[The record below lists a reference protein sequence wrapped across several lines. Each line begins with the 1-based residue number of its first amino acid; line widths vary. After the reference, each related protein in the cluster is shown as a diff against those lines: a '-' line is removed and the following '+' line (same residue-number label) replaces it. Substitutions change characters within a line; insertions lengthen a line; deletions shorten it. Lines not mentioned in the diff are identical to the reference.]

1 MVSYALQRLPAE
13 TVVARVDMRVKFALL
28 LLASTLIFAW
38 NSIVLQAASLA
49 IIVCLMLSAGVTTTT
64 VRKLVMIVLP
74 ALVLITVIQGLWSP
88 FGRTPVFTMP
98 AGVPVLGSLNIFYVE
113 GLLFGLV
120 VCCRVLIPML
130 AFQLVFMTSEP
141 NDIVL
146 GLVRVGVP
154 YRIAFLF
161 STTFRFVPLLF
172 QELEGI
178 KEAQRL
184 RGIDIDDV
192 GMVRKLI
199 ALGRMLVPLIMICLG
214 KAQLMEIALQAKA
227 FSGSADRTS
236 LHPSREKLTGGEML
250 AIGVFF
256 AVLVGAIAGRL
267 FYGFGGSVL

>member
-1 MVSYALQRLPAE
+1 MVSYAIQLLPAE
-13 TVVARVDMRVKFALL
+13 TIFARADMRVKFALL
-28 LLASTLIFAW
+28 LLASSLIFVW
-38 NSIVLQAASLA
+38 NSIVLQAAFLA
-49 IIVCLMLSAGVTTTT
+49 VIVGLMFSAGVTAATI
-64 VRKLVMIVLP
+64 RKLTLIVLP

-88 FGRTPVFTMP
+88 FGKTPVFTVP
-98 AGVPVLGSLNIFYVE
+98 AGVPLIGSLNIFYVE

-130 AFQLVFMTSEP
+130 AFQLVFMTSQP

-146 GLVRVGVP
+146 GLVRIGVP

-184 RGIDIDDV
+184 RGIDIDGI
-192 GMVRKLI
+192 GMLRKLI
-199 ALGRMLVPLIMICLG
+199 ALGRMLVPLIMISLT

-236 LHPSREKLTGGEML
+236 LHPSREKLSAGEIL
-250 AIGVFF
+250 AIGACF
-256 AVLVGAIAGRL
+256 AVFAAALAGRL
-267 FYGFGGSVL
+267 WFGFGGEVL

>member
-13 TVVARVDMRVKFALL
+13 TTVARADMRVKFALL
-28 LLASTLIFAW
+28 LLASSVIFVW
-38 NSIVLQAASLA
+38 NSILLQAAFLA
-49 IIVCLMLSAGVTTTT
+49 CVLGLMLSAGVTATTI
-64 VRKLVMIVLP
+64 RKLVLIVLP

-88 FGRTPVFTMP
+88 FGRTPVFTVP
-98 AGVPVLGSLNIFYVE
+98 DGVPVLGSLHIFYVE

-146 GLVRVGVP
+146 GLVRIGVP
-154 YRIAFLF
+154 YRVAFLF

-192 GMVRKLI
+192 GMVRKLV
-199 ALGRMLVPLIMICLG
+199 ALGRMLVPLIMICLT

-236 LHPSREKLTGGEML
+236 LHPSREQLSPGEWL
-250 AIGVFF
+250 AIGTCFGLL
-256 AVLVGAIAGRL
+256 AGAIACRVL
-267 FYGFGGSVL
+267 YGLGGKVL